1 MPIPHLEPDP
11 ILSRPVMVT
20 GGAGYV
26 GSHIALALLD
36 AGHTVVVADNL
47 CTGLRW
53 LVPDGAAFEQVDLR
67 DGDALEQIMR
77 RHEAGAVIHCA
88 ASTVVPDS
96 VADPLGYYGNNIGA
110 TLSLLGAMARAAVG
124 RIIFSSTAAVY
135 RADTAGA
142 PIAEDAPT
150 DPLSP
155 YGATKLMAE
164 RMIRDTAATGILDYT
179 ILRYFNVA
187 GADPDGRAGQST
199 PAATHLI
206 KLACETACGH
216 RPSLTIYGTDWPTP
230 DGTGVRDFVHVSDL
244 AQAHIMALQQGAGAA
259 RNRIFNCGYGSGY
272 SVRDVIKELETATGS
287 ALPIQTAPRRAGD
300 LAQVVADG
308 RALADALGWRPQYAD
323 LSRIIAHSLAW
334 EASHS
339 TTKRQGLTG
348 HPN

>member
-1 MPIPHLEPDP
+1 MSRPMAEPDP
-11 ILSRPVMVT
+11 TLSRPVLVT

-36 AGHTVVVADNL
+36 AGYRVVVADNL

-53 LVPDGAAFEQVDLR
+53 LVPDGACFEEVDLR
-67 DGDALEQIMR
+67 DGDALEQILR
-77 RHEAGAVIHCA
+77 RHDIGSVVHCA

-96 VADPLGYYGNNIGA
+96 VADPLSYYSNNIGA
-110 TLSLLGAMARAAVG
+110 TLSLLGAMARAGVR

-135 RADTAGA
+135 RADNAGQ

-164 RMIRDTAATGILDYT
+164 RILRDTAAIGALDYT

-206 KLACETACGH
+206 KLACETACGR

-244 AQAHIMALQQGAGAA
+244 AQAHIMALQQGAEAA

-272 SVRDVIKELETATGS
+272 SVRDVVRALEAATGT
-287 ALPIQTAPRRAGD
+287 ALPVQTAARRAGD

-308 RALADALGWRPQYAD
+308 RALADTLGWQPRYAD
-323 LSRIIAHSLAW
+323 LNTIIAHSLAW
-334 EASHS
+334 ESSHS
-339 TTKRQGLTG
+339 TPEFHGLSG
-348 HPN
+348 RPK